1 MINVRSMLDQCH
13 QSDRL
18 SSLPRWEVTCKSLAG
33 HDPRRQFLEPR
44 GLLVRAQGRSQNAST
59 VVRHDVHLVC
69 GVEHESIELE
79 VFLGEISRGLVE
91 FVHQLLRNLFSGL
104 GRSPPDR

>member
-1 MINVRSMLDQCH
+1 MINVRSMLDQ
-13 QSDRL
+13 RL
-18 SSLPRWEVTCKSLAG
+18 NSLPRWEVTCKSLAG

-104 GRSPPDR
+104 GRSPDR